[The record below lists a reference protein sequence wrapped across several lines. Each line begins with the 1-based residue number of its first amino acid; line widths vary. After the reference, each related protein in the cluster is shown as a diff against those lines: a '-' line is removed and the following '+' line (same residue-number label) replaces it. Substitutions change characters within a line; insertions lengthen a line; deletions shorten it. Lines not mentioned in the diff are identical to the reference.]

1 MSFRSAIPSLARAG
15 AIALILGAPAA
26 KAQDARGVY
35 VYSLNIAIDKSPS
48 DAPQLVQAL
57 GLPGVDGITLVEGWK
72 DLEPQHG
79 VFPWDPPTLPGQ
91 SRFDQWIGVAVSSGK
106 KINLAIRAG
115 VDTPPWLFQ
124 PVAAGGAGATP
135 LTFQSSPHQGLSRPN
150 CDTVIIAAPW
160 DPLFLAEWDSMLAAV
175 AAHLREIGAWDAVSM
190 VRLTGVNR
198 TTDEFRLPE
207 EILSTNS
214 TPPAPCD
221 TNSIQTWLEAVPPYR
236 PARLIDAW
244 DRITTSF
251 QTSFPGKTFNVPII
265 PIDTGQGQFPFPE
278 IGDDGCVLSPPV
290 PIPPPTGVINA
301 CVDTGTTDQ
310 QDKRLNAVL
319 TNLLALASEKFPGRL
334 IVEFENLDFGKPASS
349 TVIDAAQNLGTMM
362 GFMTNNYF
370 ASHGQAGAAC
380 SGGFLDPHRCAPA
393 DYLTLLNTGIYP
405 LVPPLDRSDSPRAQF
420 IEVFDPDV
428 LAPQCT
434 PTNLLSCGYPDQ
446 IWRGHVELVD
456 YTPPVITASADPAT
470 LWPPQGQM
478 VPVTVSG
485 TMTDDLSGV
494 DLGSAL
500 FSVEDEYGAI
510 TPGGS
515 ITVAANGAY
524 SFTVLLEARRNG
536 SDLDGRLYT
545 IHLSV
550 QDQAGNTGIAST
562 TVVVPHDEA
571 K

>member
-1 MSFRSAIPSLARAG
+1 MRFPRPRSPFPF
-15 AIALILGAPAA
+15 LGAMALLLWPPNAA
-26 KAQDARGVY
+26 PAQDARGIY
-35 VYSLNIAIDKSPS
+35 VYSLNVAIDKDPG
-48 DAPQLVQAL
+48 DAPQMVSAL
-57 GLPGVDGITLVEGWK
+57 GQRGTDGITLVEGWK
-72 DLEPQHG
+72 DIEPRRG
-79 VFPWDPPTLPGQ
+79 VFQWDPPVPPGQ
-91 SRFDQWIGVAVSSGK
+91 SRFDRWVQTAISSGK

-115 VDTPPWLFQ
+115 VDTPTWLFQ
-124 PVAAGGAGATP
+124 PVALGGAGATP

-150 CDTVIIAAPW
+150 CDTVTIAAPW
-160 DPLFLAEWDSMLAAV
+160 DPVFLAEWDSMLAAV
-175 AAHLREIGAWDAVSM
+175 AAHLHAIGGWDAVSM
-190 VRLTGVNR
+190 IRLTGVNR

-207 EILSTNS
+207 EILTN
-214 TPPAPCD
+214 PPAPCD
-221 TNSIQTWLEAVPPYR
+221 TNSIQTWLEASPPYR

-301 CVDTGTTDQ
+301 CVDTGTADH
-310 QDKRLNAVL
+310 QDARLNAVL

-349 TVIDAAQNLGTMM
+349 TVIDASQNLGTMM

-370 ASHGQAGAAC
+370 AAKGQAGAAC
-380 SGGFLDPHRCAPA
+380 SGGFVDPHRCVPS
-393 DYLTLLNTGIYP
+393 DYLALLNTGIYP
-405 LVPPLDRSDSPRAQF
+405 LVPPLDRSDSPRSQF
-420 IEVFDPDV
+420 IEVLDPDV
-428 LAPQCT
+428 LPPQCT
-434 PTNLLSCGYPDQ
+434 PANLLSCGYPDQ
-446 IWRGHVELVD
+446 IWRAHVELVD

-470 LWPPQGQM
+470 LWPPRGQM
-478 VPVTVSG
+478 VLVTVSG

-494 DLGSAL
+494 NRDSAL

-515 ITVAANGAY
+515 ITVAENGAY
-524 SFTVLLEARRNG
+524 SFTVLLEARRDG
-536 SDLDGRLYT
+536 SDTDGRLYT

-550 QDQAGNTGIAST
+550 QDQAGNTGLASM
-562 TVVVPHDEA
+562 TVVVPHDEG